1 MEDLHHYPLVLPE
14 AGTTLRQLFD
24 LSCRMAGTFLEPA
37 FSSNN
42 FAALYGFTRHT
53 PDALTVCSHF
63 SVLWRAKQDGM
74 TLKTINNSSLS
85 QRTLQIQVPGANIAR
100 RRSIPFS
107 TSPPGS
113 WTKNISSGWRN

>member
-1 MEDLHHYPLVLPE
+1 
-14 AGTTLRQLFD
+14 
-24 LSCRMAGTFLEPA
+24 MAGTFLEPA

-85 QRTLQIQVPGANIAR
+85 QRTLQIQVPGSKHRPAAVNTFLDLTAR
-100 RRSIPFS
+100 ELDKEHKQWMAEL
-107 TSPPGS
+107 TQA
-113 WTKNISSGWRN
+113 